1 MHANAVRYLARGFS
15 VVLHTCTWRAGFFII
30 CDSSII
36 LAHCVGA
43 GVIPAVLSAMH
54 FVQDNKP

>member
-1 MHANAVRYLARGFS
+1 MHANAVRYLVQGFS
-15 VVLHTCTWRAGFFII
+15 VVLHTCTWRAGFFS

-43 GVIPAVLSAMH
+43 GVIPSAMH